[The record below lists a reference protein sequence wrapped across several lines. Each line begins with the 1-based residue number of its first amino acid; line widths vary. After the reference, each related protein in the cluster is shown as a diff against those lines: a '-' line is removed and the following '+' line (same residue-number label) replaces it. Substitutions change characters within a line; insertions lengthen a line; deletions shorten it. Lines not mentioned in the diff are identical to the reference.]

1 MEPGTVCAMRTRI
14 KEATRQYVA
23 QFKRAPWWVK
33 VVATLCIAYLVV
45 PIDPFDVLFPWLA
58 FSDDLFIAGLLLKLL
73 HKYGSIAGD
82 EKLTPL
88 QLLTK
93 ILPPRRKK
101 VVDEQL
107 KKIR

>member
-1 MEPGTVCAMRTRI
+1 MEPGMACGMRTRI
-14 KEATRQYVA
+14 KAASRQYIA

-33 VVATLCIAYLVV
+33 VIATICLTYLVI
-45 PIDPFDVLFPWLA
+45 PIDPFDILFPWMA

-73 HKYGSIAGD
+73 HKYGSIPSD

-101 VVDEQL
+101 NVDEQL
-107 KKIR
+107 EKIR

>member
-1 MEPGTVCAMRTRI
+1 MRVQMLERI
-14 KEATRQYVA
+14 RTGTRQYVA

-58 FSDDLFIAGLLLKLL
+58 FSDDLFIATMLLKLL
-73 HKYGSIAGD
+73 HKYGAVPGD

-93 ILPPRRKK
+93 LLPPRRKK
-101 VVDEQL
+101 TVDSQL
-107 KKIR
+107 DKIH

>member
-1 MEPGTVCAMRTRI
+1 MRQRI
-14 KEATRQYVA
+14 KDGTRQYIA

-33 VVATLCIAYLVV
+33 VIATLCLTYLVI
-45 PIDPFDVLFPWLA
+45 PIDPFDVLFPWMA

-73 HKYGSIAGD
+73 HKYGSVPTD

-93 ILPPRRKK
+93 ILPPRRKSNVEK
-101 VVDEQL
+101 QVRN
-107 KKIR
+107 IR

>member
-1 MEPGTVCAMRTRI
+1 MRTRI

-23 QFKRAPWWVK
+23 QFQRAPWWVK
-33 VVATLCIAYLVV
+33 VIATLCIAYLVV
-45 PIDPFDVLFPWLA
+45 PIDPFDVLFPWMA

-73 HKYGSIAGD
+73 HKYGAIPGD

>member
-1 MEPGTVCAMRTRI
+1 MRQRI
-14 KEATRQYVA
+14 KDGTRQYVA

-33 VVATLCIAYLVV
+33 VIATLCLTYLVI
-45 PIDPFDVLFPWLA
+45 PIDPFDVLFPWMA

-73 HKYGSIAGD
+73 HKYGSIPSD

-93 ILPPRRKK
+93 LLPPRRKDN
-101 VVDEQL
+101 VDEQL

>member
-1 MEPGTVCAMRTRI
+1 MKQRI
-14 KEATRQYVA
+14 KDGVRVYVA

-33 VVATLCIAYLVV
+33 VVATLCLIYLAV
-45 PIDPFDVLFPWLA
+45 PIDPFDVLLPWMA

-73 HKYGSIAGD
+73 HKYGSVPGD

-93 ILPPRRKK
+93 LLPPRRKDN
-101 VVDEQL
+101 VDKQVS
-107 KKIR
+107 KIH